1 MTSICYLCG
10 LPIRG
15 AHPSGDHVVP
25 ATLISRSQPKVRG
38 FDYAG
43 KIPTHAECNNEF
55 GPETYV
61 RKALD
66 LLVLLHSDDG
76 KTVYKHRDHPDIE
89 FQALDASKLSR
100 FTVRDLAFFKII
112 DMREED
118 YGKWMDPGFFDN
130 KSKTNASRDALLV
143 ALSVLAK
150 SAAALLIKRH
160 LTTVPNLWRIYAGA
174 YVGDARKLD
183 FDSLLGATVPFDTDL
198 KVWIR
203 PMDFANEYLVIY
215 RTGNLLVYFFF
226 LLSSR
231 HEPPEIRQFFSDA
244 DIYCFIGS
252 SFKDLLNNGW
262 QKI

>member
-1 MTSICYLCG
+1 
-10 LPIRG
+10 
-15 AHPSGDHVVP
+15 
-25 ATLISRSQPKVRG
+25 
-38 FDYAG
+38 
-43 KIPTHAECNNEF
+43 
-55 GPETYV
+55 
-61 RKALD
+61 
-66 LLVLLHSDDG
+66 
-76 KTVYKHRDHPDIE
+76 
-89 FQALDASKLSR
+89 
-100 FTVRDLAFFKII
+100 
-112 DMREED
+112 
-118 YGKWMDPGFFDN
+118 MDPGFFDN

-143 ALSVLAK
+143 ALSVPAK